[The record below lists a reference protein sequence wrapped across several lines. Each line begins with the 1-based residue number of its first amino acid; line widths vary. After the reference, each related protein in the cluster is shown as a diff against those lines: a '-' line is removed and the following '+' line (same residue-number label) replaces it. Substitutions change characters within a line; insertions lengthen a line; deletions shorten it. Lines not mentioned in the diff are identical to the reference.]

1 MMWHTQAQS
10 LYGGNV
16 KTDTPGVHRSG
27 VDQEAPP
34 AVQSVMRKS
43 WKRKGDVK
51 SKKHD
56 KIT

>member
-1 MMWHTQAQS
+1 MMMWHTQAQS
-10 LYGGNV
+10 LYGGDV

-43 WKRKGDVK
+43 WKQKG
-51 SKKHD
+51 SD
-56 KIT
+56 KLK